1 MKIMKEVK
9 SNKKILVVEDDIDL
23 CEAIAEKFKS
33 ENFEVFEAS
42 DGEDGLEKAL
52 KIRPDLILLD
62 LIMPKMDGTTM
73 LRKLREDEWGRLV
86 PVIVLTNISD
96 AEKLAEALE
105 IGVDEY
111 LLKAEWK
118 LQDIVD
124 KVKKILGIL

>member
-1 MKIMKEVK
+1 MKEVK

-23 CEAIAEKFKS
+23 SEAIAEKFKS
-33 ENFEVFEAS
+33 ENFEVFESS
-42 DGEDGLEKAL
+42 DGKDGLEKAF
-52 KIRPDLILLD
+52 KIHPDLILLD

-73 LRKLREDEWGRLV
+73 LRKLREDQWGHLV
-86 PVIVLTNISD
+86 PVIVFTNISD
-96 AEKLAEALE
+96 AERLAEALE

>member
-1 MKIMKEVK
+1 MKEIK
-9 SNKKILVVEDDIDL
+9 NNKKILVVEDDIDL
-23 CEAIAEKFKS
+23 REAMVDRFKA

-52 KIRPDLILLD
+52 KIHPDLILLD

-73 LRKLREDEWGRLV
+73 LRKLREDQWGHLV

-118 LQDIVD
+118 LKNVVE
-124 KVKKILGIL
+124 KVKKILGVL

>member
-1 MKIMKEVK
+1 MKEVK

-23 CEAIAEKFKS
+23 REAIVEKFKS
-33 ENFEVFEAS
+33 ENFEVFES
-42 DGEDGLEKAL
+42 SNGKDGLEKAL
-52 KIRPDLILLD
+52 RIRPDLILLD

-73 LRKLREDEWGRLV
+73 LRKLREDKWGRLV
-86 PVIVLTNISD
+86 PVIILTNISD

-118 LQDIVD
+118 LKDVVD
-124 KVKKILGIL
+124 KVRKIIG

>member
-1 MKIMKEVK
+1 MKEVK

-23 CEAIAEKFKS
+23 REAIAEKFKS

-62 LIMPKMDGTTM
+62 LIMPRMDGTTM
-73 LRKLREDEWGRLV
+73 LRKLREDEWGHLV

-118 LQDIVD
+118 LKDVVD
-124 KVKKILGIL
+124 KVRKIIG